1 MDRFRIFF
9 LLTLAAILACVPRS
23 AQTQTQ
29 PEAKTA
35 QEPTP
40 EQIIKA
46 FSAKETEFYQA
57 WMQYTYHQTARV
69 QVISVNG
76 VPKDEK
82 MTTVS
87 DIIFND
93 NGSREIQVRR
103 RTSNLRSV
111 TYTLED
117 EEVINNLQP
126 FALTESELPQYNLNY
141 VGKER
146 VDALNCYVFSVSPK
160 SSKGK
165 KLYFEGKIWVDDQDL
180 QVVRTVGKPVPQ
192 KKDNLFPEF
201 ETIRQMID
209 GQYWFPVWTHAG
221 GKLHFSSDTIS
232 IEETISYEDY
242 KKFGSKTTIQFG
254 TPTN

>member
-1 MDRFRIFF
+1 MDHFRIFC
-9 LLTLAAILACVPRS
+9 LLTLAFGLACIPLP

-29 PEAKTA
+29 PEIKAA
-35 QEPTP
+35 QDLTP

-57 WMQYTYHQTARV
+57 WMQYTYHQTAKV

-87 DIIFND
+87 DIVFND

-103 RTSNLRSV
+103 RISNLRSV

-126 FALTESELPQYNLNY
+126 FALTENELPQYNLKY
-141 VGKER
+141 VGKEK
-146 VDALNCYVFSVSPK
+146 VDDLNCYVFSVSPK
-160 SSKGK
+160 SYKGK
-165 KLYFEGKIWVDDQDL
+165 KLYFEGKIWIDDRDL
-180 QVVRTVGKPVPQ
+180 QIVRTVGKPVPQ
-192 KKDNLFPEF
+192 KKDNLFPDF

-209 GQYWFPVWTHAG
+209 GQYWFPIWTHAES
-221 GKLHFSSDTIS
+221 KLRFSQDTVH
-232 IEETISYEDY
+232 IEETINYEDY
-242 KKFGSKTTIQFG
+242 KKFASKTTIQFG
-254 TPTN
+254 TPAN